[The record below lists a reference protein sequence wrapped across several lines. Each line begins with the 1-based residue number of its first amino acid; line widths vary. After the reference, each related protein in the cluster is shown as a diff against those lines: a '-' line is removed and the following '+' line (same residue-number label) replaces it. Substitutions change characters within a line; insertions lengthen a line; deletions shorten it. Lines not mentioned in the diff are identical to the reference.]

1 MWAADAPE
9 EDDQWRFTEDGD
21 GFSYVRDAPSFHQK
35 PAFTGSLE
43 KKSTGEK
50 FKVTLRFA
58 QQYLNPGETQ
68 LMSGGER
75 GCAHSHR
82 RLWEFASKRAEP
94 TLVLEDD
101 VHLGFDRNGDKG
113 KMNGKVFTKRLAEAI
128 ARDVIYLG
136 WSGWRGGNFKLWKED
151 DSGLSNADRT
161 FIQKASAEYVWTTV
175 AYVISQARG
184 LSGLGVGRTAPFM
197 AGAQKLLQLAT
208 PIDQPVD
215 NFMAWQA
222 SQGNLKSFVALDEGD
237 EDSTWAGGIVD
248 QFDFQGDSDIKKSGD
263 LESTRF
269 LASLRK
275 LCVTLPTRPPVELVR
290 VGRTEATKETM
301 PKTSPPEGGL
311 DSRSEGRRACGD
323 AAEAKE
329 ASVVWGVAVAPM
341 GGCLHYEDRRE
352 AEQEITLEGG
362 EGDAVYFQRVR
373 PGSRAEQAGVQAG
386 DEVLQVNLLEPS
398 VLFWRP
404 GEEILPSLRGPVMLQ
419 WRARPAKKWSERTRI
434 NHKPLKLQWHAD
446 EHELVEVVPEY
457 PKSRARS
464 SGAGEWICGSCDANN
479 FDTQEHCR
487 RCGLRDSR
495 LPPRPGKAPQL
506 APELKCTK
514 SEEEEMR
521 PRAHVAFGPMEIFR
535 E

>member
-1 MWAADAPE
+1 MKRSRETYGVGSLIRWDLFHQYLAQMTFLEDHRHPGTFVGLPMAPKKKPAAKAAKGAKPVMKAPAKKPAIKKPAAKTSMKAKASKPKEALVVPASLKALEARVVNLERRPDRWKRVATMLKKDRWDRRRWPLRSTPHVEELPWLHFERFLASDGSKMTIPEEEVTAKWNTARNANFADFYEWAFEDGSTWMWAADAPE

-128 ARDVIYLG
+128 ARAPEDFDVIYLG
-136 WSGWRGGNFKLWKED
+136 WSGWRGGNFKLWKE
-151 DSGLSNADRT
+151 T
-161 FIQKASAEYVWTTV
+161 
-175 AYVISQARG
+175 
-184 LSGLGVGRTAPFM
+184 

-248 QFDFQGDSDIKKSGD
+248 QFDFQGDSDIKKSDGGHQGD
-263 LESTRF
+263 
-269 LASLRK
+269 
-275 LCVTLPTRPPVELVR
+275 
-290 VGRTEATKETM
+290 
-301 PKTSPPEGGL
+301 
-311 DSRSEGRRACGD
+311 D
-323 AAEAKE
+323 AKDFAA
-329 ASVVWGVAVAPM
+329 
-341 GGCLHYEDRRE
+341 
-352 AEQEITLEGG
+352 
-362 EGDAVYFQRVR
+362 
-373 PGSRAEQAGVQAG
+373 
-386 DEVLQVNLLEPS
+386 
-398 VLFWRP
+398 
-404 GEEILPSLRGPVMLQ
+404 
-419 WRARPAKKWSERTRI
+419 
-434 NHKPLKLQWHAD
+434 
-446 EHELVEVVPEY
+446 
-457 PKSRARS
+457 
-464 SGAGEWICGSCDANN
+464 
-479 FDTQEHCR
+479 
-487 RCGLRDSR
+487 
-495 LPPRPGKAPQL
+495 
-506 APELKCTK
+506 
-514 SEEEEMR
+514 
-521 PRAHVAFGPMEIFR
+521 
-535 E
+535 